1 HGWLTPHWPRDYGGQ
16 DSSMWERVVVG
27 EEMWAS
33 GEPRGP
39 QYMNVNWIAPAIMLA
54 GTEEQKTRFL
64 PPIARGQVVWCQGF
78 SEPDA
83 GSDLA
88 ALRTRA
94 VRDGDVYVVDGQ
106 KIWTSYAHGADYC
119 FLLVRTDSSVDFRE
133 GISILLMP
141 MDLPGIE
148 VRDIPTPFVDHFL
161 HELFLDGV
169 QVPVDNLLG
178 EENRGWSVVRHALT
192 EERVGIARHACQEQ
206 ALLEVIDEIESAG
219 GSTEDPAV
227 AESLGMGFA
236 WAEAARSLMYVAV
249 QEQIDDPTGVRPM
262 ASVWQAFGPG
272 LAEQAVRDLLMDIS
286 GMDGLVENTIA
297 DRYTSLGTTGSIAAG
312 TLEVQLNSVAR
323 FSLGLPRGS

>member
-1 HGWLTPHWPRDYGGQ
+1 
-16 DSSMWERVVVG
+16 MWERVVVG
-27 EEMWAS
+27 EEMWAA

-54 GTEEQKTRFL
+54 GTAEQKDRFL
-64 PPIARGQVVWCQGF
+64 PPIARGEVVWCQGF

-119 FLLVRTDSSVDFRE
+119 FLLVRTDSSADFRE

-141 MDLPGIE
+141 MDLPGVE

-169 QVPVDNLLG
+169 QVPAEYLLG
-178 EENRGWSVVRHALT
+178 KENLGWSVVRHALT
-192 EERVGIARHACQEQ
+192 EERVGIARHAYQEQ

-219 GSTEDPAV
+219 GSVDDPAL
-227 AESLGMGFA
+227 EEGLGLGFA

-249 QEQIDDPTGVRPM
+249 QEQIDDPTGLRPM
-262 ASVWQAFGPG
+262 ASVWQALGPG
-272 LAEQAVRDLLMDIS
+272 LAEQTVRDLLMDIR
-286 GMDGLVENTIA
+286 GIEGLAEHTIA

-312 TLEVQLNSVAR
+312 TLEIQLNSVAR
-323 FSLGLPRGS
+323 HCLGLPRGS